1 MSMERTED
9 GRQRA
14 SVQSG
19 SVVEII
25 QKQDQRTGNLTRGI
39 VQVILTNTSFHP
51 HGIKVRLVDGRVG
64 RVVRVFLQEP

>member
-1 MSMERTED
+1 MERTED

-64 RVVRVFLQEP
+64 RVVRVFLQES

>member
-1 MSMERTED
+1 MERTED